1 MKVLFIDSTQPI
13 LKDRLEQAG
22 FACDYQPDMPKNEI
36 LERIG
41 FYDGIIIRSRITLN
55 KALLDKAKR
64 LKFIGRVGAG
74 MENIDVEYANSK
86 GIKCYNS
93 PEGNRDAVGEHALGM
108 LLALFNK
115 LCIANQEVKN
125 GIWKREENR
134 GLEIKG
140 KTIGIIGYGNMGS
153 AFAQRLKGFDAD
165 IITYDKY
172 KTGFGNE
179 YVSEVQ
185 LEDIFR
191 ETDILSLHVP
201 LTDETQFMINS
212 DFIDKFKKPIY
223 LINTAR
229 GKVVKT
235 SDLVK
240 QLKMGKVLGAAL
252 DVLEYEQSSFENIH
266 QSNTD
271 KDFQFLTESN
281 KVILSPHVAGWTHE
295 SNIKLATFLT
305 DKIIADF
312 GNNI

>member
-13 LKDRLEQAG
+13 LKERLENAG
-22 FACDYQPDMPKNEI
+22 FDCDYQPNLPEKDIFQKIENYE
-36 LERIG
+36 
-41 FYDGIIIRSRITLN
+41 GIIIRSRI
-55 KALLDKAKR
+55 KLDKQLLSKATR

-74 MENIDVEYANSK
+74 MENIDIRYANSK

-93 PEGNRDAVGEHALGM
+93 PEGNRDAVGEHALGI
-108 LLALFNK
+108 LLSLFNN
-115 LCIANQEVKN
+115 LCIANHEVKN

-140 KTIGIIGYGNMGS
+140 KTVGIIGLGNMGG
-153 AFAQRLKGFDAD
+153 AFAQRLRGFDAN
-165 IITYDKY
+165 IIAYDKY

-179 YVSEVQ
+179 FVSEVQ

-201 LTDETQFMINS
+201 LSQETQFMINT
-212 DFIDKFKKPIY
+212 DFFNKFAKPIY

-229 GKVVKT
+229 GKVLKT
-235 SDLVK
+235 NDLVSQIK
-240 QLKMGKVLGAAL
+240 KGKILGAAL
-252 DVLEYEQSSFENIH
+252 DVLEYEKSSFENIH
-266 QSNTD
+266 QSNTN
-271 KDFQFLTESN
+271 KDFQFLMESN
-281 KVILSPHVAGWTHE
+281 RVILSPHIAGWTHE

-312 GNNI
+312 GEKI

>member
-13 LKDRLEQAG
+13 LKKRLENAG
-22 FACDYQPDMPKNEI
+22 FDCDYFPEMPEEDIFREIKNYE
-36 LERIG
+36 
-41 FYDGIIIRSRITLN
+41 GIIIRSRIKLN
-55 KALLDKAKR
+55 KQLLSKASQ

-74 MENIDVEYANSK
+74 MENIELEYAKQK

-108 LLALFNK
+108 LLSLFNK
-115 LCIANQEVKN
+115 LCLANQEVKD

-140 KTIGIIGYGNMGS
+140 KTVGIVGFGNMGS
-153 AFAQRLKGFDAD
+153 AFAQRLSGFEAK
-165 IITYDKY
+165 IIAYDKY
-172 KTGFGNE
+172 KSGFGNN
-179 YVSEVQ
+179 YVTEVS
-185 LEDIFR
+185 LDELFLKSDI
-191 ETDILSLHVP
+191 ISLHVP
-201 LTDETQFMINS
+201 LTDETKFMVDNH
-212 DFIDKFKKPIY
+212 FFEKFKKPVY

-235 SDLVK
+235 ADLVSQIK
-240 QLKMGKVLGAAL
+240 KGKVLGAAL

-266 QSNTD
+266 KSK
-271 KDFQFLTESN
+271 KDFNFQYLAESN
-281 KVILSPHVAGWTHE
+281 RVILSPHIAGWTHE

-312 GNNI
+312 GKKK